1 MSVSMVDTK
10 GNNFENPAYEAGE
23 KPLTTN
29 EMATATSAPVGTNK
43 VNKHKLLILQ
53 PPLPP
58 QWLHLFD
65 MLYG

>member
-29 EMATATSAPVGTNK
+29 TMATATSAPVGTNK
-43 VNKHKLLILQ
+43 VNKLLILQ
-53 PPLPP
+53 LPLPP